1 MEVQFEPALQAQLD
15 HIAHQSGRAA
25 ADLVQDAVAGYMEE
39 LAELRTTL
47 DRRYEEIHSG
57 KVKPI
62 PGDEI
67 EAHFS
72 RKFESARRL
81 NPGG

>member
-1 MEVQFEPALQAQLD
+1 MEVLFEPAVQARLD
-15 HIAHQSGRAA
+15 QIARQSGRPA

-39 LAELRTTL
+39 LSELGTML
-47 DRRYEEIHSG
+47 DRRYEEIQSG

-62 PGDEI
+62 SGEEI

-72 RKFESARRL
+72 RKFEAARRSKS
-81 NPGG
+81 GR